1 MFSYLHPRKGPVFDG
16 LEDKEVVYA
25 KEQPQYIPLR
35 TLVSAG
41 PDRKVYSRWTLTA
54 EQRKRVADGAD
65 VFLELLTFGHPL
77 QPIRMAIAD
86 GNESVEWVRICLLD
100 EKIEVGMI

>member
-35 TLVSAG
+35 TLTSVG
-41 PDRKVYSRWTLTA
+41 PDRKVYSRWTLTDD
-54 EQRKRVADGAD
+54 QRARVADGYD
-65 VFLELLTFGHPL
+65 IFLELSTFGHPL
-77 QPIRMAIAD
+77 QPIRMAIGS
-86 GNESVEWVRICLLD
+86 GNESSDWIKICLLD
-100 EKIEVGMI
+100 ETVGVKV